1 MCSQP
6 IVHDAQL
13 SRATR
18 RSSCSSSAA
27 SFGAPSNEAALKL
40 RVGSVLIALKERR
53 FASVPSSRYL
63 AVAGPKERPRRS
75 FAAASTARGPPV
87 GGLLPL
93 PLTATPLMFFEP
105 STAPRPPRP

>member
-13 SRATR
+13 SRATS

-40 RVGSVLIALKERR
+40 RVGRGLMALKERR
-53 FASVPSSRYL
+53 FASVPSSPYL
-63 AVAGPKERPRRS
+63 AVAGADEGPRRS
-75 FAAASTARGPPV
+75 FAAASTAPGSAR
-87 GGLLPL
+87 GGLTPA
-93 PLTATPLMFFEP
+93 PRTATALMFFEP
-105 STAPRPPRP
+105 

>member
-6 IVHDAQL
+6 IVQEAQL

-40 RVGSVLIALKERR
+40 RVGSVLIALKDRR
-53 FASVPSSRYL
+53 LASVPSSRYL
-63 AVAGPKERPRRS
+63 AVAGPKERLRRS
-75 FAAASTARGPPV
+75 FAAARTRSAFAI
-87 GGLLPL
+87 GGFTPA
-93 PLTATPLMFFEP
+93 PLTATALMFFEP
-105 STAPRPPRP
+105 STAP